1 MRLSHTLP
9 INSQKVANK
18 SVKKLLKSCY
28 FFYLFALEVGV
39 VAIFTGRI
47 CLDFSF
53 STKVAE
59 NIFKS
64 CRVSGFALCN
74 CLNKRA
80 IFIFLSF

>member
-1 MRLSHTLP
+1 MSSIRLSHTLP

-39 VAIFTGRI
+39 VAVFTGRI

-59 NIFKS
+59 NIFKKLPKIAK
-64 CRVSGFALCN
+64 VAEYLGLLC
-74 CLNKRA
+74 A
-80 IFIFLSF
+80 IV